1 MLAGIAIASP
11 PAARMLCA
19 TCSQAG
25 ALRLEIT
32 TFAPALARC
41 FAMERPMPRV
51 EPVTIATLPPS
62 ANASMVYSEKKNGQ
76 PRMRPASDHVLEAA
90 PSAVLLRQF
99 SSDSQDPVRKPC

>member
-19 TCSQAG
+19 TCSHAG

-41 FAMERPMPRV
+41 SAMERPMPRV

-62 ANASMVYSEKKNGQ
+62 ANASMVYSEKKRASRECGQ
-76 PRMRPASDHVLEAA
+76 QGHHVVEAA
-90 PSAVLLRQF
+90 PTADFPRRPF
-99 SSDSQDPVRKPC
+99 SDSRDPLRRLC